1 MTEDA
6 NTQLLVSLGKL
17 EQQNEHQS
25 QHLDRI
31 EKKLDGKANQ
41 HEVDRRFGEVDDK
54 FKEQKKF
61 NWYIAGT
68 AIAAFLG
75 LIATLGKAILGI

>member
-1 MTEDA
+1 MPDDQ

-41 HEVDRRFGEVDDK
+41 HEVDRRFGEVDGR

-61 NWYIAGT
+61 NWYVASASIGA
-68 AIAAFLG
+68 LVG
-75 LIATLGKAILGI
+75 LVGLLAKALLGI